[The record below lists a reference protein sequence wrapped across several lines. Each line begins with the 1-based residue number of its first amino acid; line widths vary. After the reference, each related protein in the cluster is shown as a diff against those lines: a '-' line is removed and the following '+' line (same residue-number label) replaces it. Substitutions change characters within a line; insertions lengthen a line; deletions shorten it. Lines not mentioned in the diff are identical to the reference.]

1 MFLEIGRIFMSQL
14 KKILGINILILLG
27 YTLLIHANASKGGEG
42 LDVVLESMLAVGL
55 QVAINFIVS
64 MIHFS
69 TKNDSLGKAFLL
81 STAVVLVIGFS
92 TCWGSA
98 FL

>member
-1 MFLEIGRIFMSQL
+1 MSQL

-27 YTLLIHANASKGGEG
+27 YTLLIHATASKGGKGEG
-42 LDVVLESMLAVGL
+42 IDVLLELMLAVGL
-55 QVAINFIVS
+55 HVGINFIVS
-64 MIHFS
+64 MIHFW

-81 STAVVLVIGFS
+81 STGLVLVIGFS
-92 TCWGSA
+92 TCLGSA